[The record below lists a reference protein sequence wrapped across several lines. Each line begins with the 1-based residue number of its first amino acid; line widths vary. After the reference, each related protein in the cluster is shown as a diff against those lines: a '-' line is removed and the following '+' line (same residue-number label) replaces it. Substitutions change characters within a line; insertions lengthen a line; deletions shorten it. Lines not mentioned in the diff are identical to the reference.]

1 MALPAR
7 PRPALLAGVLVLFL
21 SFVVWSV
28 GLLSWPE
35 LISVDLRFQIRG
47 RQSTGGQI
55 ALVPISSSMFDLGV
69 YSWPLPRDV
78 YTHALANLRRAG
90 ALAVGID
97 VLMESST
104 ADDPGLAAELSL
116 WHGRAIL
123 AYRQA
128 ANAGGTAKGNTAV
141 NLHGP
146 VIATARGAFVLPG
159 GGALAPEWPKG
170 AGYVEVTQD
179 QDGVIHSMV
188 PTRQVAGVTVD
199 SLPMALAQVL
209 KPGLE
214 SRYPAGMSVQIDYAG
229 PPGAFPVAADLDLV
243 AEGLFDPS
251 AVAGKVILI
260 GSTDPAQKDLFP
272 GPYDGGAAL
281 TPGVEVNADALW
293 TLLGGRAL
301 RPVFAPL
308 NAITLVALGSL
319 AIGLG
324 LRLRPLISLPTI
336 IASIALFLGLSQ
348 ALFAKG
354 ILLDEVGPILAC
366 AGGYLA
372 VQGARLAESLRD
384 LRRVEALFGRYVSP
398 AVVRRLVG
406 RQEELRLG
414 GQRREISVLFSD
426 IRGFTTFAE
435 HLPPEEVGAMLN
447 EYFTAMVDVIF
458 THGGTVDK
466 FVGDAIMAVFNAPL
480 EQPDHA
486 ERAVATALA
495 MQAAATALTTRWE
508 SLGRPPLKIGIG
520 VQTGPAVVGNFGAD
534 RRLEYTALG
543 DTVNVASRLE
553 SLSKDLGC
561 AIVVGAGTVGL
572 LAELGEL
579 EPLGLITVRGRAEPL
594 ELYGVRRP
602 D

>member
-1 MALPAR
+1 LAPPAR

-21 SFVVWSV
+21 SFAIWTVD
-28 GLLSWPE
+28 LLTWPE
-35 LISVDLRFQIRG
+35 LISVDLRFQVRG
-47 RQSTGGQI
+47 RQSTGDQI
-55 ALVPISSSMFDLGV
+55 ALVPITSNMFDLGI
-69 YSWPLPRDV
+69 YSWPLKRDI

-90 ALAVGID
+90 AVAVGVD
-97 VLMESST
+97 VLMESTT
-104 ADDPGLAAELSL
+104 ADDPGLTAELSQ
-116 WHGRAIL
+116 WHGRAIM
-123 AYRQA
+123 AYRRA
-128 ANAGGTAKGNTAV
+128 ASKGETV
-141 NLHGP
+141 NGNSSVNVHGP
-146 VIATARGAFVLPG
+146 VTATARGAYVLPG
-159 GGALAPEWPKG
+159 GGALAPKWPRG

-179 QDGVIHSMV
+179 QDGVVHSLV
-188 PTRQVAGVTVD
+188 PTRRVAGITVD
-199 SLPMALAQVL
+199 SLPMALARLL

-214 SRYPAGMSVQIDYAG
+214 SGYPAGKAVQIDYAG
-229 PPGAFPVAADLDLV
+229 PPGAFPTAADLDVV
-243 AEGLFDPS
+243 AAGLFDPS

-272 GPYDGGAAL
+272 GPYDDGAAL

-293 TLLGGRAL
+293 TLLGGRAPQ
-301 RPVFAPL
+301 PVSAPL
-308 NAITLVALGSL
+308 NAVTLLVLGGL

-324 LRLRPLISLPTI
+324 LRLRPLLSLPTTL
-336 IASIALFLGLSQ
+336 ASIALFLVLGQ

-354 ILLDEVGPILAC
+354 ILLDEVGPLLAY
-366 AGGYLA
+366 AGAYLA
-372 VQGARLAESLRD
+372 VQGARFAESLRD
-384 LRRVEALFGRYVSP
+384 LHRVEALFGRYVSP
-398 AVVRRLVG
+398 AVVRGLVG
-406 RQEELRLG
+406 KQDELRLG
-414 GQRREISVLFSD
+414 GQRRDISVLFSD

-486 ERAVATALA
+486 QRAVATALA
-495 MQAAATALTTRWE
+495 MQDTATVLATRWE
-508 SLGRPPLKIGIG
+508 SLGRPPLTIGIG
-520 VQTGPAVVGNFGAD
+520 VQSGPAVVGNFGAD

-561 AIVVGAGTVGL
+561 AILVGAGTVEL
-572 LAELGEL
+572 LAELGNL

-594 ELYGVRRP
+594 DLYGVRRTE
-602 D
+602 

>member
-1 MALPAR
+1 
-7 PRPALLAGVLVLFL
+7 VLVLFL
-21 SFVVWSV
+21 SFVIWIV
-28 GLLSWPE
+28 GLLTWPE
-35 LISVDLRFQIRG
+35 LVSVDLRFQVRG
-47 RQSTGGQI
+47 RQNTGGQI
-55 ALVPISSSMFDLGV
+55 ALVPISATMFDLGI
-69 YSWPLPRDV
+69 YSWPLKRDI

-90 ALAVGID
+90 ALAVGVD
-97 VLMESST
+97 VLLESTT
-104 ADDPGLAAELSL
+104 ADDPGLAAELSR
-116 WHGRAIL
+116 WHGRAVL

-128 ANAGGTAKGNTAV
+128 AHEGETAKGNTSV
-141 NLHGP
+141 NVYGP
-146 VIATARGAFVLPG
+146 VTATARGAFVLPG
-159 GGALAPEWPKG
+159 GGALAPKWPGG

-179 QDGVIHSMV
+179 QDGVVHSLV
-188 PTRQVAGVTVD
+188 PTRRVAGVTVD
-199 SLPMALAQVL
+199 SFPMALARVL
-209 KPGLE
+209 KPGLA
-214 SRYPAGMSVQIDYAG
+214 SGYPSGKAVQIDYAG
-229 PPGAFPVAADLDLV
+229 PPGAFPTAADLDVV
-243 AEGLFDPS
+243 AAGLFDPS
-251 AVAGKVILI
+251 AVAGKVVLI

-281 TPGVEVNADALW
+281 TSGVEVNAAALW

-301 RPVFAPL
+301 QPVSAPL
-308 NAITLVALGSL
+308 NAAALLALGGL
-319 AIGLG
+319 TIGLG
-324 LRLRPLISLPTI
+324 LRLRPLISLPTTL
-336 IASIALFLGLSQ
+336 ASIALFLGLGQ
-348 ALFAKG
+348 VLFAKG
-354 ILLDEVGPILAC
+354 ILLDEVGPLLAC
-366 AGGYLA
+366 AGAYLA
-372 VQGARLAESLRD
+372 VQGARFAESLRD

-406 RQEELRLG
+406 NQEELRLG

-480 EQPDHA
+480 EQADHA

-495 MQAAATALTTRWE
+495 MQDTATVLATRWE

-520 VQTGPAVVGNFGAD
+520 VQSGPAVVGNFGAD

-561 AIVVGAGTVGL
+561 AIVVGAGTVAL
-572 LAELGEL
+572 LGELGSL
-579 EPLGLITVRGRAEPL
+579 EPLGLITVRGRAEQL
-594 ELYGVRRP
+594 DLYGVRRTE
-602 D
+602 